1 MLGTKIGIAKVQKNA
16 RREVKPNL
24 RCAYFRP
31 RFFVEKFLPDIQP
44 GWLEA
49 DGRALGRSWTR
60 LAPDCSLPTHFA
72 HIAKHH
78 MQGTRYNPSVLILV
92 FMLQIFKALFVS

>member
-1 MLGTKIGIAKVQKNA
+1 MLCTKIGIAKVQKNA

-31 RFFVEKFLPDIQP
+31 RSFVEKFLPDIQP

-49 DGRALGRSWTR
+49 DGRALGTGPSLGFQTVGADFRKYSEK
-60 LAPDCSLPTHFA
+60 LA
-72 HIAKHH
+72 IK
-78 MQGTRYNPSVLILV
+78 
-92 FMLQIFKALFVS
+92 